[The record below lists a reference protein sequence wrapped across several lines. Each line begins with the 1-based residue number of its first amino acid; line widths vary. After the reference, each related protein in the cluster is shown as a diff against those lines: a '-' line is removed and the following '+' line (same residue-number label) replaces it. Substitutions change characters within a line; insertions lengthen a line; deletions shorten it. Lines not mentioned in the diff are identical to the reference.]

1 MPGTGGQLTPTNK
14 HLCPCGDDI
23 LGEDTVRLMIG
34 LMRHFQIEVCAGKA
48 VKIGGLT
55 EPGLQTLSVKIINI
69 SGFVGHKDSSCK
81 YQTVML

>member
-55 EPGLQTLSVKIINI
+55 EPGLANS
-69 SGFVGHKDSSCK
+69 FCKDNK
-81 YQTVML
+81 YFRLCGT